1 MDEREVF
8 KLCNLSKDVEE
19 NGIKKGILISL
30 QNLMESEGWSLKRM
44 MEAFGIPESEK
55 LQYAYKLKI

>member
-19 NGIKKGILISL
+19 NGIKKGILISAEF
-30 QNLMESEGWSLKRM
+30 NGERRM
-44 MEAFGIPESEK
+44 VFEEDDGSIWNSGV
-55 LQYAYKLKI
+55 

>member
-19 NGIKKGILISL
+19 NEIKKRDS
-30 QNLMESEGWSLKRM
+30 NLSAEFNGERRM
-44 MEAFGIPESEK
+44 VFEEDDGSIWNSGV
-55 LQYAYKLKI
+55 